1 MRQAAKLFISLQILA
16 FFPQENQIT
25 TLHFDLVIWASIHWM
40 QSAYI
45 FEPYP
50 NPNRDHPYEIKS
62 LHQQF
67 SFFSTKRNKKKSS
80 FLLLFCSRKRLTPL
94 GANQLYIPN
103 KTYIYIYIDQD
114 HQGFLQ
120 SVRKNQ
126 KDANLL
132 YPWVKGILFTG
143 RSGP

>member
-1 MRQAAKLFISLQILA
+1 MRQVAELFISLQILS

-40 QSAYI
+40 QSAYLNHI
-45 FEPYP
+45 QIPI
-50 NPNRDHPYEIKS
+50 EIIPMRLKACTNNS
-62 LHQQF
+62 L
-67 SFFSTKRNKKKSS
+67 SFLPKEIKKSS
-80 FLLLFCSRKRLTPL
+80 FLLLFYSRKRLTPL
-94 GANQLYIPN
+94 GANQLYIPK
-103 KTYIYIYIDQD
+103 KTYIYIDQD

-132 YPWVKGILFTG
+132 YPWVKGILLTG